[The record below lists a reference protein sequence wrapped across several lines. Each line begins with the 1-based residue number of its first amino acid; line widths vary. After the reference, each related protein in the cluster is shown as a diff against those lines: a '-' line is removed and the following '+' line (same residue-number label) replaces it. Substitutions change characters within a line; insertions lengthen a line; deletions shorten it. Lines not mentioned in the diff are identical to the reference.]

1 MNGPNI
7 SWAPWPVLVILR
19 LGSKVNKAF
28 GKLLSLREVW
38 KVKFRVQTILMSAWA
53 PSFIVEAQFMLIL
66 FSLLLHVTHH
76 AFYEDYSA

>member
-1 MNGPNI
+1 M
-7 SWAPWPVLVILR
+7 LVILR
-19 LGSKVNKAF
+19 LGSKVHKAL

-38 KVKFRVQTILMSAWA
+38 KVKFHVQTILMSAWGTK
-53 PSFIVEAQFMLIL
+53 PLITVLWKHKVMLVL

>member
-1 MNGPNI
+1 
-7 SWAPWPVLVILR
+7 VLVIRR
-19 LGSKVNKAF
+19 LGSKVHKAF

-38 KVKFRVQTILMSAWA
+38 KVKFHVQTILMSAWGHQA
-53 PSFIVEAQFMLIL
+53 TYNFIVEAQVMLVL